1 MSECSCCITKSRSAK
16 PLASLGEKKFLNFA
30 VTGQSQARACFRSS
44 HPRPPLHR
52 ISSGAKQSEIFP
64 DKQRSASTPHF
75 FGLCNQFCEEKS
87 VSLAKTKKKN
97 QTHQS
102 ILILPSTKDDILPPT
117 MLVKPSS
124 CSLAAAARNGVL
136 LPSSSTFALAAGRPY
151 TSTRATPA
159 PKSSSSTTK
168 SNPLLHTSQL
178 SPSAPP
184 PSKEPYSPV
193 TVAIVKGL
201 AKLMGY
207 NSLTSTSIRVTSD
220 LYDRC
225 AERAHVERNFW
236 YGDCALP
243 ETYQSWFQIT
253 NLHVY
258 LLLVRF
264 RAFDKAANKTYSQ
277 ELINHFF
284 IDAESRMRDRFG
296 VQTSRLV
303 KGYMRDMH
311 MQHRG
316 SILGYDE
323 GLATNDATLAQAL
336 WRNIWGAGW
345 GTVAGVKRKLAGV
358 DKLAEGEKDDPEGA
372 PELARDASTLDPR
385 IATRPNASAYARAAS
400 ASLAAERANADPST
414 LPPKAD
420 NPATMPAIP
429 NILPAIDP
437 LAAAHPELAFPHHL
451 HRIVTFIR
459 AESHRLAN
467 LSDREIMLGRVEPKS
482 PAAVGSRSEEAA
494 RATASIA
501 SFRRI

>member
-1 MSECSCCITKSRSAK
+1 
-16 PLASLGEKKFLNFA
+16 
-30 VTGQSQARACFRSS
+30 
-44 HPRPPLHR
+44 
-52 ISSGAKQSEIFP
+52 
-64 DKQRSASTPHF
+64 
-75 FGLCNQFCEEKS
+75 
-87 VSLAKTKKKN
+87 
-97 QTHQS
+97 
-102 ILILPSTKDDILPPT
+102 
-117 MLVKPSS
+117 MLVKASS
-124 CSLAAAARNGVL
+124 SSLAAATRTGVL
-136 LPSSSTFALAAGRPY
+136 LPTTSTAAIATSRTY
-151 TSTRATPA
+151 TSTPTLN
-159 PKSSSSTTK
+159 KSSPPPTSSKDK

-184 PSKEPYSPV
+184 LSKKPYSPI
-193 TVAIVKGL
+193 TVSIVKGL

-243 ETYQSWFQIT
+243 ETYQTWFQIT

-258 LLLVRF
+258 LLLARF

-311 MQHRG
+311 MQQRG
-316 SILGYDE
+316 SVLGYDE
-323 GLATNDATLAQAL
+323 GLASGDATLAQAV

-358 DKLAEGEKDDPEGA
+358 DKLIKGEKEEPEGQ
-372 PELARDASTLDPR
+372 PELARDVASLDPR
-385 IATRPNASAYARAAS
+385 LSSKNASPYARAAS
-400 ASLAAERANADPST
+400 ASLAAEKSNAQSST
-414 LPPKAD
+414 LPPEAH
-420 NPATMPAIP
+420 NPASMPETG

-467 LSDREIMLGRVEPKS
+467 LTDQEVMLGRLHPKS
-482 PAAVGSRSEEAA
+482 NGVASRSEEAA
-494 RATASIA
+494 NASASIA
-501 SFRRI
+501 AFRRI

>member
-1 MSECSCCITKSRSAK
+1 M
-16 PLASLGEKKFLNFA
+16 LVQASTFSWAA
-30 VTGQSQARACFRSS
+30 VT
-44 HPRPPLHR
+44 
-52 ISSGAKQSEIFP
+52 
-64 DKQRSASTPHF
+64 
-75 FGLCNQFCEEKS
+75 
-87 VSLAKTKKKN
+87 
-97 QTHQS
+97 
-102 ILILPSTKDDILPPT
+102 
-117 MLVKPSS
+117 
-124 CSLAAAARNGVL
+124 RNGVL
-136 LPSSSTFALAAGRPY
+136 LPGSSSAAVAATRTY
-151 TSTRATPA
+151 TSTRTTSAPA
-159 PKSSSSTTK
+159 SSSAVRKASPSSK
-168 SNPLLHTSQL
+168 PAPLLHTSQL
-178 SPSAPP
+178 SPSAPA

-258 LLLVRF
+258 LLLARF

-277 ELINHFF
+277 EIINHFF

-303 KGYMRDMH
+303 KGYMKDMH

-316 SILGYDE
+316 SVLGYDE
-323 GLATNDATLAQAL
+323 GLAGGDARLAQAV

-358 DKLAEGEKDDPEGA
+358 DKLAEGEKDDPEGQ
-372 PELARDASTLDPR
+372 PELARDAMSLDPR
-385 IATRPNASAYARAAS
+385 IASRPNASPYARAAS
-400 ASLAAERANADPST
+400 ASLAADRANAQAST
-414 LPPKAD
+414 LPPQAN
-420 NPATMPAIP
+420 NPATMPAQT

-482 PAAVGSRSEEAA
+482 PAAGSRSEEAA
-494 RATASIA
+494 KATASIA

>member
-1 MSECSCCITKSRSAK
+1 MIVKASFSTLAVATRSA
-16 PLASLGEKKFLNFA
+16 
-30 VTGQSQARACFRSS
+30 
-44 HPRPPLHR
+44 
-52 ISSGAKQSEIFP
+52 
-64 DKQRSASTPHF
+64 
-75 FGLCNQFCEEKS
+75 
-87 VSLAKTKKKN
+87 
-97 QTHQS
+97 
-102 ILILPSTKDDILPPT
+102 ILLPSTST
-117 MLVKPSS
+117 AVMTTT
-124 CSLAAAARNGVL
+124 RTY
-136 LPSSSTFALAAGRPY
+136 SSTSVLNKVSA
-151 TSTRATPA
+151 
-159 PKSSSSTTK
+159 SSSSK
-168 SNPLLHTSQL
+168 DKPNSLLHTSQL

-225 AERAHVERNFW
+225 AERAHIERDFW

-243 ETYQSWFQIT
+243 ETYQTWFQIT

-258 LLLVRF
+258 LLLARF

-311 MQHRG
+311 MQQRG
-316 SILGYDE
+316 SVLGYDE
-323 GLATNDATLAQAL
+323 GLASGDATLAQAV

-358 DKLAEGEKDDPEGA
+358 DKLVKGEKDDPEGQ
-372 PELARDASTLDPR
+372 PVLARDAAITDPR
-385 IATRPNASAYARAAS
+385 IASSRNASVYARAA
-400 ASLAAERANADPST
+400 AESLGADRANADAST
-414 LPPKAD
+414 LASQAH
-420 NPATMPAIP
+420 NPATMPAP
-429 NILPAIDP
+429 ANILPATDP
-437 LAAAHPELAFPHHL
+437 LAAAHPELAFPYHL

-459 AESHRLAN
+459 AESLRLAN
-467 LSDREIMLGRVEPKS
+467 LSDREVMLGSLDPKS
-482 PAAVGSRSEEAA
+482 PPTATSSEHTSNANL
-494 RATASIA
+494 SIA
-501 SFRRI
+501 AFRRI

>member
-1 MSECSCCITKSRSAK
+1 
-16 PLASLGEKKFLNFA
+16 
-30 VTGQSQARACFRSS
+30 
-44 HPRPPLHR
+44 
-52 ISSGAKQSEIFP
+52 
-64 DKQRSASTPHF
+64 
-75 FGLCNQFCEEKS
+75 
-87 VSLAKTKKKN
+87 
-97 QTHQS
+97 
-102 ILILPSTKDDILPPT
+102 
-117 MLVKPSS
+117 MLVKASSSTMVAASRNGVLIPSTS
-124 CSLAAAARNGVL
+124 SVAAAAAR
-136 LPSSSTFALAAGRPY
+136 TY

-159 PKSSSSTTK
+159 PAPSSSVRK
-168 SNPLLHTSQL
+168 SQSASKPAPLLHTSQL

-184 PSKEPYSPV
+184 PAKEPYSPV

-258 LLLVRF
+258 LLLARF
-264 RAFDKAANKTYSQ
+264 RAFDKAAAKTYSQ

-311 MQHRG
+311 MQQRG

-323 GLATNDATLAQAL
+323 GLAGGDARLAQAV

-358 DKLAEGEKDDPEGA
+358 DKVVEGEKDDPEGQ
-372 PELARDASTLDPR
+372 PELARDAATYDAR
-385 IATRPNASAYARAAS
+385 VAATRPNASPYARAAA
-400 ASLAAERANADPST
+400 ASLAADRANAEPST
-414 LPPKAD
+414 LPPQAE
-420 NPATMPAIP
+420 NPATMPAQI

-467 LSDREIMLGRVEPKS
+467 LSDREIMLGRLEPKS
-482 PAAVGSRSEEAA
+482 STPTSTNRSEEAA
-494 RATASIA
+494 QATTSIA
-501 SFRRI
+501 NFRRI

>member
-1 MSECSCCITKSRSAK
+1 
-16 PLASLGEKKFLNFA
+16 
-30 VTGQSQARACFRSS
+30 
-44 HPRPPLHR
+44 
-52 ISSGAKQSEIFP
+52 
-64 DKQRSASTPHF
+64 
-75 FGLCNQFCEEKS
+75 
-87 VSLAKTKKKN
+87 
-97 QTHQS
+97 
-102 ILILPSTKDDILPPT
+102 
-117 MLVKPSS
+117 MLVKASTS
-124 CSLAAAARNGVL
+124 TLAAATRNGVL
-136 LPSSSTFALAAGRPY
+136 LPSTSTAAAVAATRTY
-151 TSTRATPA
+151 TSTRASSAPA
-159 PKSSSSTTK
+159 TSSSSKKATNK
-168 SNPLLHTSQL
+168 ANPLLHTSQL

-184 PSKEPYSPV
+184 PSEKPYSPV

-258 LLLVRF
+258 LLLARF

-316 SILGYDE
+316 SILAYDE
-323 GLATNDATLAQAL
+323 GLAGGDARLAQAM

-358 DKLAEGEKDDPEGA
+358 DKLAEGEKEDPEGQ
-372 PELARDASTLDPR
+372 PELARDAATLDPR
-385 IATRPNASAYARAAS
+385 IASRPNASPYARAAA
-400 ASLAAERANADPST
+400 ASLAAERGNADAST
-414 LPPKAD
+414 LPPQAD
-420 NPATMPAIP
+420 NPATMPAAV

-437 LAAAHPELAFPHHL
+437 LTASHPELAFPHHL

-459 AESHRLAN
+459 AESRRLAN
-467 LSDREIMLGRVEPKS
+467 LSDREVMLGRVEPKS
-482 PAAVGSRSEEAA
+482 PVAGSRSEEAA
-494 RATASIA
+494 KATSSIA

>member
-1 MSECSCCITKSRSAK
+1 
-16 PLASLGEKKFLNFA
+16 
-30 VTGQSQARACFRSS
+30 
-44 HPRPPLHR
+44 
-52 ISSGAKQSEIFP
+52 
-64 DKQRSASTPHF
+64 
-75 FGLCNQFCEEKS
+75 
-87 VSLAKTKKKN
+87 
-97 QTHQS
+97 
-102 ILILPSTKDDILPPT
+102 
-117 MLVKPSS
+117 MLVKASS
-124 CSLAAAARNGVL
+124 STLAAVTRSGVL
-136 LPSSSTFALAAGRPY
+136 LPASSTAAVAATRSY
-151 TSTRATPA
+151 TSTAPVAKATP
-159 PKSSSSTTK
+159 SSKPFS
-168 SNPLLHTSQL
+168 PLHQSQL

-184 PSKEPYSPV
+184 PSEKGYSPA

-258 LLLVRF
+258 LLLTRF
-264 RAFDKAANKTYSQ
+264 RAFDKAAYKTYSQ

-316 SILGYDE
+316 SVLGYDE
-323 GLATNDATLAQAL
+323 GLATGDAMLAQAL

-345 GTVAGVKRKLAGV
+345 GTVAGVKRKLAGI
-358 DKLAEGEKDDPEGA
+358 DKLAEGEKEDPEGQ
-372 PELARDASTLDPR
+372 PELARDAATINPQ
-385 IATRPNASAYARAAS
+385 IASGRNASPYARAAS
-400 ASLAAERANADPST
+400 ASLAADRANAESST
-414 LPPKAD
+414 LPPPGD
-420 NPATMPAIP
+420 NPATMPAAL
-429 NILPAIDP
+429 NILPALDP
-437 LAAAHPELAFPHHL
+437 LAASHPELAFPHHL

-482 PAAVGSRSEEAA
+482 AASAGAGSRSEEAA
-494 RATASIA
+494 QSTASIA

>member
-1 MSECSCCITKSRSAK
+1 MSQIHLHQPLTAAAKKRS
-16 PLASLGEKKFLNFA
+16 LFGYQRKK
-30 VTGQSQARACFRSS
+30 RAAFESNERHVKLRHHLLQGFRSTI
-44 HPRPPLHR
+44 
-52 ISSGAKQSEIFP
+52 ISATT
-64 DKQRSASTPHF
+64 D
-75 FGLCNQFCEEKS
+75 GL
-87 VSLAKTKKKN
+87 LR
-97 QTHQS
+97 
-102 ILILPSTKDDILPPT
+102 T
-117 MLVKPSS
+117 MLVKASS
-124 CSLAAAARNGVL
+124 STLAAAARSGAPLV
-136 LPSSSTFALAAGRPY
+136 AARPF
-151 TSTRATPA
+151 TSTRTPSA
-159 PKSSSSTTK
+159 SPKSSSTK
-168 SNPLLHTSQL
+168 PSPLLHTSQL

-184 PSKEPYSPV
+184 PSEKPYSPF
-193 TVAIVKGL
+193 TVSLVKGL

-258 LLLVRF
+258 LLLARF
-264 RAFDKAANKTYSQ
+264 RAFDKAANRTYSQ

-311 MQHRG
+311 MQQRG
-316 SILGYDE
+316 SVLGYDE
-323 GLATNDATLAQAL
+323 GLACDDARLAQAV

-358 DKLAEGEKDDPEGA
+358 DKLAEGEKDDPEGQ
-372 PELARDASTLDPR
+372 PELAKDAATLDPR
-385 IATRPNASAYARAAS
+385 LGNKNASPYARAAS
-400 ASLAAERANADPST
+400 ASLAADRANAEAST
-414 LPPKAD
+414 LPPQAD
-420 NPATMPAIP
+420 NPATMPATG

-437 LAAAHPELAFPHHL
+437 FAAAHPELAFPHHL

-467 LSDREIMLGRVEPKS
+467 LSDREIMLGRYEPKS
-482 PAAVGSRSEEAA
+482 PVAGSRSEEPAK
-494 RATASIA
+494 ATASIA

>member
-1 MSECSCCITKSRSAK
+1 
-16 PLASLGEKKFLNFA
+16 
-30 VTGQSQARACFRSS
+30 
-44 HPRPPLHR
+44 
-52 ISSGAKQSEIFP
+52 
-64 DKQRSASTPHF
+64 
-75 FGLCNQFCEEKS
+75 
-87 VSLAKTKKKN
+87 
-97 QTHQS
+97 
-102 ILILPSTKDDILPPT
+102 
-117 MLVKPSS
+117 MLVKASS
-124 CSLAAAARNGVL
+124 SSLAAATRTGVL
-136 LPSSSTFALAAGRPY
+136 LPSTSTASIVTSRHY
-151 TSTRATPA
+151 TSTRATASPA
-159 PKSSSSTTK
+159 PSSSLSKASPTK
-168 SNPLLHTSQL
+168 SNSNPLLHTSQL

-258 LLLVRF
+258 LLLARF

-277 ELINHFF
+277 ELVNHFF

-345 GTVAGVKRKLAGV
+345 GTVAGVKRKLAGI
-358 DKLAEGEKDDPEGA
+358 DKLAEGEKDDPEGQ
-372 PELARDASTLDPR
+372 PELARDAATFDPR
-385 IATRPNASAYARAAS
+385 IATQPNASPYARAAS
-400 ASLAAERANADPST
+400 ASLAADRANAAPST
-414 LPPKAD
+414 LPPQAE
-420 NPATMPAIP
+420 NPATMPLAS

-459 AESHRLAN
+459 AESQRLAN
-467 LSDREIMLGRVEPKS
+467 LSDREVMLGRVEPKT
-482 PAAVGSRSEEAA
+482 PAAGSRSEEPAN
-494 RATASIA
+494 ATASIA